1 MYNYKKD
8 LITIINATTL
18 DKQGIDAVQ
27 AAVNLLKHQAS
38 YEKYFQQGPV
48 AKANDKNE
56 VMPANRQIANSAG
69 QPVSQ
74 ARAGD
79 DQPINPQTGIAVD
92 TRATNEQSN
101 SWPTAAAT
109 DFKAGDGQLIN
120 PQTATTADLQW
131 SADSQK
137 PTDEDKGVA
146 SNQLTGEKDL
156 VNNQTATQPA
166 LSANN
171 EKDSQASSANL
182 IEQTDQ
188 ALNLSQYNAIRKFK
202 SVNETI
208 GNELKMLLKNADYE
222 AKLPDLKQNLEAYHH
237 DLKPSDGAR
246 VDIFYSLVMQ
256 RLKCAQQLADSF
268 QDYQTRMT
276 QLVEQ
281 ILINNLE
288 KLNDASD
295 TDQLTELSMLI
306 ENAKQNSWLKT
317 AKITEFE
324 HRLTEQAA
332 KLNSQNSQ
340 SQSTNDQSQTAADE
354 DFQKLLDETMPQID
368 SPLYDLRKGEY
379 IVKRRL
385 NGAKLLDRNGQQA
398 FFIGEK
404 LLKKRCLQ
412 SGDVVKVSGKPYLTD
427 EKFYLGKVVDHQEMP
442 DDNPI
447 EVFSQAVI
455 EKHEDQLVVA
465 RDIYGNELKPKEQ
478 PVVYKISSLDQ
489 EKLKFNVGDIID
501 LAWYANNDA
510 LVDDPQSCIAIR
522 WLYPIDGV
530 KNASQTSAKKHSGK
544 AKQAAKKKPA
554 KAKKHHAFDNL
565 IQQKLK
571 LDLHGQKVGVAI
583 GNGQNGEMLKEVV
596 KSYHGNPKLIDAFSG
611 KRKTLRKQ
619 TKNLD
624 ILILVTAYASHPSS
638 WVLNEARKDYGIKF
652 AVSPKL
658 AVQSFS
664 KALYRAEHHLTAFEQ
679 GNQEV
684 AYPVA

>member
-1 MYNYKKD
+1 MYNYKHD

-27 AAVNLLKHQAS
+27 AAVNLLKHQAG

-48 AKANDKNE
+48 AKDNNKNDF
-56 VMPANRQIANSAG
+56 MPTNRQIANSVE

-74 ARAGD
+74 ARA
-79 DQPINPQTGIAVD
+79 
-92 TRATNEQSN
+92 E
-101 SWPTAAAT
+101 
-109 DFKAGDGQLIN
+109 DGQLIN
-120 PQTATTADLQW
+120 PRTVTTADLQW

-146 SNQLTGEKDL
+146 SDHLNGEKDL
-156 VNNQTATQPA
+156 VNNQPATQPA

-171 EKDSQASSANL
+171 EKDSQALSANL

-222 AKLPDLKQNLEAYHH
+222 AKLTDLKQNLEAYHH

-268 QDYQTRMT
+268 QDYQTKMT

-281 ILINNLE
+281 LLINNLE

-295 TDQLTELSMLI
+295 IDQLTELSTLI

-324 HRLTEQAA
+324 HQLTEQAA

-340 SQSTNDQSQTAADE
+340 SQSTNGQLQTAADE
-354 DFQKLLDETMPQID
+354 DFQKLLDETMPQLD
-368 SPLYDLRKGEY
+368 SPLYDLRKDEY

-412 SGDVVKVSGKPYLTD
+412 PGDVVKVSGKPYLTE

-455 EKHEDQLVVA
+455 EKHANQLVVA

-489 EKLKFNVGDIID
+489 EKLKLNVGDIVD

-510 LVDDPQSCIAIR
+510 LADDPQSCIAIR

-530 KNASQTSAKKHSGK
+530 KNAS
-544 AKQAAKKKPA
+544 
-554 KAKKHHAFDNL
+554 
-565 IQQKLK
+565 
-571 LDLHGQKVGVAI
+571 
-583 GNGQNGEMLKEVV
+583 
-596 KSYHGNPKLIDAFSG
+596 
-611 KRKTLRKQ
+611 
-619 TKNLD
+619 
-624 ILILVTAYASHPSS
+624 
-638 WVLNEARKDYGIKF
+638 
-652 AVSPKL
+652 
-658 AVQSFS
+658 
-664 KALYRAEHHLTAFEQ
+664 
-679 GNQEV
+679 
-684 AYPVA
+684 